1 MMERGFAPEI
11 CELAVVGA
19 GPAGMAAATLAAQ
32 LGVDTVLVDERP
44 APGGAMYGGLA
55 SGREEQSATF
65 GRDYAHGAS
74 LIEAFRAAKLT
85 YVDRARVCG
94 LSGSEDAFELCVA
107 TQGESR
113 VVRARRIVLAPGALE
128 RPLPIVGGALP
139 GVGYAGATMREL
151 KNSLRFPEGRV
162 VLAGCG
168 PLLYAAASA
177 LRRAGAEVVAM
188 LDTLNV
194 RHFVRA
200 LPHALG
206 FMRSPYYATGAKL
219 LQEVNDNIPIYH
231 DVIEL
236 AALGN
241 DKLAS
246 VRFTSNRRTVTLI
259 ADALLLHQGIVPDIR
274 LADRLGCA
282 IGWDDQLAGWTVS
295 VDAWGASSVAG
306 AFVAGDGAAI
316 AGARAAEHHGRICAL
331 AAACALG
338 HIDSA
343 ARDGEAQ
350 AHRRALAD
358 AMRGRRFLDRVYRP
372 PQRFRLPQGQEIVCR
387 CEGVTAEQV
396 IAAAKEGSPG
406 PEAVK
411 ALLRC
416 GLGPC
421 HGREC
426 SLTVTEL
433 IAQAQGSDAGR
444 VGRFD
449 TRHPAPPMPIAEP
462 AASVGARRRRASR
475 RAHAARRSAGLADR
489 AAVRSILAAWR
500 APHFPTSSSSRS
512 PRARC
517 STCPRA
523 TGSSSSRASTLTS
536 ATRSST
542 RTRSWR
548 TAPPSAWPRSCC
560 T

>member
-32 LGVDTVLVDERP
+32 LGVDTVLIDERP

-65 GRDYAHGAS
+65 GMDYAHGAP

-151 KNSLRFPEGRV
+151 KSSLRFPEGRV

-206 FMRSPYYATGAKL
+206 FMRSPYYAPGAKL

-306 AFVAGDGAAI
+306 AV
-316 AGARAAEHHGRICAL
+316 RRRRRC
-331 AAACALG
+331 
-338 HIDSA
+338 
-343 ARDGEAQ
+343 RD
-350 AHRRALAD
+350 RR
-358 AMRGRRFLDRVYRP
+358 
-372 PQRFRLPQGQEIVCR
+372 C
-387 CEGVTAEQV
+387 
-396 IAAAKEGSPG
+396 
-406 PEAVK
+406 
-411 ALLRC
+411 
-416 GLGPC
+416 
-421 HGREC
+421 
-426 SLTVTEL
+426 
-433 IAQAQGSDAGR
+433 
-444 VGRFD
+444 
-449 TRHPAPPMPIAEP
+449 
-462 AASVGARRRRASR
+462 GARRSITAAS
-475 RAHAARRSAGLADR
+475 ARSRLPARSG
-489 AAVRSILAAWR
+489 
-500 APHFPTSSSSRS
+500 TST
-512 PRARC
+512 AR
-517 STCPRA
+517 RA
-523 TGSSSSRASTLTS
+523 TGKRRRIAARSPTRCAGADFSTGCTGRHSASACLRDR
-536 ATRSST
+536 RSSVVAKA
-542 RTRSWR
+542 S
-548 TAPPSAWPRSCC
+548 PPIR
-560 T
+560 

>member
-1 MMERGFAPEI
+1 
-11 CELAVVGA
+11 
-19 GPAGMAAATLAAQ
+19 MAAATLAAE
-32 LGVDTVLVDERP
+32 LGVDTVLVDEHP
-44 APGGAMYGGLA
+44 APGGAMYGGLVP
-55 SGREEQSATF
+55 GREERSATF
-65 GRDYAHGAS
+65 GMDYAHGAT
-74 LIEAFRAAKLT
+74 LIEAIRAAKLS
-85 YVDRARVCG
+85 YIDGARVCG
-94 LSGSEDAFELCVA
+94 LTGSENGFELCVA
-107 TQGESR
+107 TRGQTH

-139 GVGYAGATMREL
+139 GVGYAGAALREL
-151 KNSLRFPEGRV
+151 KASMRFPEGRI

-168 PLLYAAASA
+168 PLLYAAGSA
-177 LRRAGAEVVAM
+177 LRRAGTDVVAM
-188 LDTLNV
+188 LDTLSV

-200 LPHALG
+200 LPHAVG

-259 ADALLLHQGIVPDIR
+259 ADALLLHQGIVPDVH

-282 IGWDDQLAGWTVS
+282 IGWDDRLAGWTVR

-306 AFVAGDGAAI
+306 AFVAGDGAAV

-338 HIDSA
+338 HIDEA
-343 ARDGEAQ
+343 ARDGEAL

-358 AMRGRRFLDRVYRP
+358 AMRGRGFLDRVYRP
-372 PQRFRLPQGQEIVCR
+372 PQRFRVPQGQAIVCR

-396 IAAAKEGSPG
+396 IGAARECNPG
-406 PEAVK
+406 PDAMR

-449 TRHPAPPMPIAEP
+449 TRHAAPPMSIAEP
-462 AASVGARRRRASR
+462 AAPVVRDDDALYAARRRPP
-475 RAHAARRSAGLADR
+475 DD
-489 AAVRSILAAWR
+489 
-500 APHFPTSSSSRS
+500 P
-512 PRARC
+512 
-517 STCPRA
+517 
-523 TGSSSSRASTLTS
+523 LT
-536 ATRSST
+536 
-542 RTRSWR
+542 
-548 TAPPSAWPRSCC
+548 
-560 T
+560 